1 MCTSKFCIISLF
13 SYNYHITYLN
23 EDAYYFEKKNDIL
36 NDVFN
41 SFSFFLGGGRR
52 RGCLIHIVKKEII
65 KKRRDFEVFFL
76 FKKHIAM
83 YMAVHVNLRHHR
95 LTES

>member
-41 SFSFFLGGGRR
+41 SFSFFLGGGAAEGVFNSYCQKRNN
-52 RGCLIHIVKKEII
+52 KK
-65 KKRRDFEVFFL
+65 KKRF
-76 FKKHIAM
+76 
-83 YMAVHVNLRHHR
+83 
-95 LTES
+95 

>member
-41 SFSFFLGGGRR
+41 SFSFLGGG
-52 RGCLIHIVKKEII
+52 GGGGGV
-65 KKRRDFEVFFL
+65 
-76 FKKHIAM
+76 
-83 YMAVHVNLRHHR
+83 
-95 LTES
+95 

>member
-41 SFSFFLGGGRR
+41 SFSFLGGGGAGAAEGVFNSYCQKRNN
-52 RGCLIHIVKKEII
+52 KK
-65 KKRRDFEVFFL
+65 KKRF
-76 FKKHIAM
+76 
-83 YMAVHVNLRHHR
+83 
-95 LTES
+95 

>member
-41 SFSFFLGGGRR
+41 SFSFLGGGGGGGRR

-65 KKRRDFEVFFL
+65 KKKEEILRYSFFL
-76 FKKHIAM
+76 KSI
-83 YMAVHVNLRHHR
+83 
-95 LTES
+95 

>member
-41 SFSFFLGGGRR
+41 FFFGGGGGRR
-52 RGCLIHIVKKEII
+52 RGCLIHIAKKEII
-65 KKRRDFEVFFL
+65 KKEILRYSFFL
-76 FKKHIAM
+76 KSI
-83 YMAVHVNLRHHR
+83 
-95 LTES
+95 

>member
-41 SFSFFLGGGRR
+41 FFFWGGGTAE
-52 RGCLIHIVKKEII
+52 GVFDSYCQ
-65 KKRRDFEVFFL
+65 KRNNQKRDFEVFFL